1 MRRVNQSEL
10 IAEITKYCEAQTER
24 GRQLLDADSEAE
36 RIAFAK
42 AAQET
47 EDKAGAMLAAL
58 INTLTPKGL
67 NAVRRRVG
75 ELTRYLS

>member
-10 IAEITKYCEAQTER
+10 IAELAKYCESQPER
-24 GRQLLDADSEAE
+24 GRQLLAADIEQE
-36 RIAFAK
+36 RIEFAK
-42 AAQET
+42 AAKEAK
-47 EDKAGAMLAAL
+47 DDAGAMLAAL
-58 INTLTPKGL
+58 VNTLTPKGL

>member
-10 IAEITKYCEAQTER
+10 IAEITKYCETQTER
-24 GRQLLDADSEAE
+24 GRQLLAADSEAE

-67 NAVRRRVG
+67 SAVRRRVG
-75 ELTRYLS
+75 ALTRYLS

>member
-1 MRRVNQSEL
+1 M
-10 IAEITKYCEAQTER
+10 KYCEAQTER
-24 GRQLLDADSEAE
+24 GRQLLAADSEVE

-42 AAQET
+42 AAQEA